1 MQIMWKKAR
10 KIGCARGGLYGEPW
24 YVAHYDQA
32 PISQKQNTVEN
43 IERPKQVMKNY
54 YWSISLGIKFT
65 LYFSCYCGGKIPQ
78 SDGGISTLRRW
89 ISYGTAPIARTSIKT
104 PCIALSWDRRER
116 ETGGVV
122 SETFGH
128 ITIYLLNRMTVSGSK
143 MIRHSL
149 RSWLTCNMSKT
160 RIRFSGL
167 ITTDDESFELWNK
180 KQETIS
186 QSNSVFFQP

>member
-1 MQIMWKKAR
+1 MQMIWKKAR

-54 YWSISLGIKFT
+54 YWSIFSDIKFT

-104 PCIALSWDRRER
+104 PCIALSWDRKEK
-116 ETGGVV
+116 ETGG
-122 SETFGH
+122 
-128 ITIYLLNRMTVSGSK
+128 
-143 MIRHSL
+143 
-149 RSWLTCNMSKT
+149 
-160 RIRFSGL
+160 
-167 ITTDDESFELWNK
+167 
-180 KQETIS
+180 
-186 QSNSVFFQP
+186 